1 MKKNYILPSME
12 IKEFFMESVLTTSTG
27 TTNSDEVREYLKNE
41 GNLTS
46 GITIAELFLD

>member
-12 IKEFFMESVLTTSTG
+12 IKEFFKESILTTSTG
-27 TTNSDEVREYLKNE
+27 ITNSDAVREDFKNY

-46 GITIAELFLD
+46 GISIAELFLD